1 MAIEYY
7 SSIDLNKNELQN
19 AVVQNS
25 GTAPS
30 SPAEGQIYYDSTAGE
45 KTIYVYNGSAWINVG
60 QNSITNYTEDTI
72 SSGDFLAFSD
82 ESETGDINNKITVD
96 NYIKTAP
103 ALTTE
108 ATIANGDYMLFLD
121 GGSTGE
127 MKKEALADVASLFA
141 GAGMTATDSV
151 LNVIGGDGITANA
164 NDIAVTAS
172 QTTIT
177 SILNN
182 DLVVGRDAT
191 DQIKFSTDNQIIF
204 RVDGG
209 DGVTFKGSGEIEAT
223 SLDIS
228 GDADIDGTLEADTLT
243 VGGENILTGG
253 IITTLGTITQDTV
266 TFTSASTEDPAL
278 KIINTT
284 NDAKGPRIVLEN
296 DRTDGNG
303 VDLDDAGTIDFIA
316 GAANQAQRQFGQI
329 FVEIEEADLANAS
342 GTMYLKVASSDGT
355 TTGLRNGVVID
366 GDTNNTYVNVG
377 LGSGASSTVTTSGG
391 LVVTGNLT
399 VNGTTTTVNSSTIT
413 VDDPIFTLGGDSAPG
428 SDDNKDRGIEFRYH
442 DGSAA
447 KIGFFGFDDDTG
459 NFTMFTAATNTSEV
473 FSGTLGNAK
482 FGVGTF
488 NSLDISGNVDVD
500 GTLETDALSI
510 NGTTVSSTAT
520 ELNLLD
526 AGTAGSS
533 VTLATN
539 DTIIIGDTSASNATK
554 KVLMSDVL
562 ALMGSNLTEVGAL
575 DAGSITSGFG
585 AIDNGTSGIR
595 TNIFTAETSFLPAA
609 DDGATLGSANLNIS
623 DIYLADG
630 AQIFF
635 GDDQEIAITHNA
647 DTGLTFSH
655 EATGAAKP
663 FVLTIES
670 EEDVITSGDVIG
682 GIQFKAGDSDGTD
695 AILPAVG
702 IFAQAVDTFGTTSNR
717 AKLIFSV
724 SASETAGLT
733 SGAVDATVDMELDHA
748 GKLTIKDDLV
758 IGDGKT
764 IGITSDADL
773 MTLTDSVLTIAGE
786 LDASS
791 LDISGDADIDGTLET
806 DALTIGGTS
815 VLAVATD
822 SAQGAVELATSAEVQ
837 TGTDT
842 SRAVT
847 PDTLAAKSVVADID
861 VSSLTDANIVTITHN
876 LGTADIMVQVYDK
889 TTEANIMCDIA
900 RTTDDFSTASTS
912 VVSID
917 FGTAPPNDCRAL
929 ITSLKG
935 ATASGTVAYT

>member
-96 NYIKTAP
+96 NYIKTSP
-103 ALTTE
+103 ALLTE
-108 ATIANGDYMLFLD
+108 ASVANGDYIMFLD
-121 GGSTGE
+121 GGATGDA
-127 MKKEALADVASLFA
+127 KKEAVHDLATLFA
-141 GAGMTATDSV
+141 GSGLTATNSV
-151 LNVIGGDGITANA
+151 
-164 NDIAVTAS
+164 IAVD
-172 QTTIT
+172 TIT
-177 SILNN
+177 S
-182 DLVVGRDAT
+182 
-191 DQIKFSTDNQIIF
+191 
-204 RVDGG
+204 
-209 DGVTFKGSGEIEAT
+209 
-223 SLDIS
+223 
-228 GDADIDGTLEADTLT
+228 
-243 VGGENILTGG
+243 
-253 IITTLGTITQDTV
+253 LGTISQDTV
-266 TFTSASTEDPAL
+266 TFTSSNSSDPLIHIKSTSNQAG
-278 KIINTT
+278 
-284 NDAKGPRIVLEN
+284 GPRLRFTR
-296 DRTDGNG
+296 DKG
-303 VDLDDAGTIDFIA
+303 AA
-316 GAANQAQRQFGQI
+316 GADNDQVGIIQFHADDSAQEITEFG
-329 FVEIEEADLANAS
+329 EIQVLIGEADNTDEAGIMKFLVS
-342 GTMYLKVASSDGT
+342 TSDGDDEGLVAGLVL
-355 TTGLRNGVVID
+355 TGHPT
-366 GDTNNTYVNVG
+366 GDYVDVT
-377 LGSGASSTVTTSGG
+377 LGGNSNSTVTIPGN
-391 LVVTGNLT
+391 LVVTGE
-399 VNGTTTTVNSSTIT
+399 TTTVNVTTTTTSNGVIFEGTTADGHDATLKSVVAGADVTYTLPNVTGHVALFAADPSTTAISST
-413 VDDPIFTLGGDSAPG
+413 P
-428 SDDNKDRGIEFRYH
+428 
-442 DGSAA
+442 
-447 KIGFFGFDDDTG
+447 
-459 NFTMFTAATNTSEV
+459 
-473 FSGTLGNAK
+473 
-482 FGVGTF
+482 
-488 NSLDISGNVDVD
+488 
-500 GTLETDALSI
+500 
-510 NGTTVSSTAT
+510 T

-526 AGTAGSS
+526 AGTAGST

-554 KVLMSDVL
+554 KVLLSDVL

-585 AIDNGTSGIR
+585 TIDNGTSGIR
-595 TNIFTAETSFLPAA
+595 TATFTVETSIVPAA
-609 DDGATLGSANLNIS
+609 ANSATIGTASAEFGDFFLGDGGTI
-623 DIYLADG
+623 
-630 AQIFF
+630 QF
-635 GDDQEIAITHNA
+635 GDDQDIIITHEA
-647 DTGLTFSH
+647 DKGLKISN
-655 EATGAAKP
+655 ENTGAAKP
-663 FVLTIES
+663 MILTLES
-670 EEDVITSGDVIG
+670 EEDAIVSDDIIA
-682 GIQFKAGDSDGTD
+682 GIEFKAGDSDGTD
-695 AILPAVG
+695 GATVAAG
-702 IFAQAVDTFGTTSNR
+702 IFAVAADTFGASSNR
-717 AKLIFSV
+717 TSLVFTTGS
-724 SASETAGLT
+724 SETAGQT
-733 SGAVDATVDMELDHA
+733 SGSLDGVTKDMVLDLF
-748 GKLTIKDDLV
+748 GKLTLQDDIV

-764 IGITSDADL
+764 IGGSADTDL
-773 MTLTDSVLTIAGE
+773 MTLGNGVLTIAGE

-842 SRAVT
+842 SRVVT